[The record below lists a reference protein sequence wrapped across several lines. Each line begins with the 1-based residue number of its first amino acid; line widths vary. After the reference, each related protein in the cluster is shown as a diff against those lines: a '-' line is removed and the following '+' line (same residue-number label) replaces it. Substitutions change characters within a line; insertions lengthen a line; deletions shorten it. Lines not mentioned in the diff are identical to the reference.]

1 MILSH
6 KIALMPNNV
15 QGTYFQK
22 AAGTA
27 RFAYNWGLSEWNR
40 QYQEHKENPTVP
52 APSEGALRR
61 QLNSIKRERFPW
73 MLEVTK
79 NAPQM
84 AIIQLGQAFTNFFN
98 GKAKHPVFHK
108 KGVHDSFTLTNDQ
121 FRVES
126 KKIRIPQLGWVRMCE
141 SLRFEGKIMSAAI
154 SRTADRWFV
163 SIAVE
168 TQIAPSVIEN
178 QETVG
183 VDLGIS
189 ALATFSTQEK
199 IEGPKAHKALLN
211 RQRRLSRS
219 LSRKLEAAKAGAG
232 LTPKQTIPKGK
243 RIPLSNNAVK
253 TKTKL
258 SRLHARIANI
268 RNDAMHKLTT
278 ELTRRFFVI
287 GIEDLN
293 VSGMMKNHRLA
304 RSIADMGF
312 FEFKRQ
318 LQYKAAMTGGTVV
331 TADAWY
337 PSSKTCSTCGY
348 RLTELPLNVRTWEC
362 PACGSVHDRDV
373 NAAMNLKKMAVFSL
387 AGSFSVTAC
396 GEKGADLCF
405 GISETGLYEA
415 GIQQHKAP
423 MDIFGYV

>member
-1 MILSH
+1 MEQ
-6 KIALMPNNV
+6 AV
-15 QGTYFQK
+15 
-22 AAGTA
+22 
-27 RFAYNWGLSEWNR
+27 
-40 QYQEHKENPTVP
+40 KENPTVP

-61 QLNSIKRERFPW
+61 QLNSIKREQFPW
-73 MLEVTK
+73 MLDVTK

-84 AIIQLGQAFTNFFN
+84 AIMRLGQAFTNFFK

-108 KGVHDSFTLTNDQ
+108 KGLHDSFTVTNDQ

-126 KKIRIPQLGWVRMCE
+126 KKIKIPQLGWVRMCE
-141 SLRFEGKIMSAAI
+141 SLRFEGKIMSATI
-154 SRTADRWFV
+154 SRAADRWFV

-168 TQIAPSVIEN
+168 IQVVPPVIEN

-189 ALATFSTQEK
+189 ALATLSTGEK

-219 LSRKLEAAKAGAG
+219 LSRKLEAAKTGVG
-232 LTPKQTIPKGK
+232 LAPKQAIPKGK
-243 RIPLSNNAVK
+243 RIPLSRNAVK
-253 TKTKL
+253 IKTKL

-278 ELTRRFFVI
+278 DLTQRFGVF

-293 VSGMMKNHRLA
+293 VSGMMKNSRLS
-304 RSIADMGF
+304 RSIVDMGF

-331 TADAWY
+331 TADRWY
-337 PSSKTCSTCGY
+337 PSSKTCSNCGY
-348 RLTELPLNVRTWEC
+348 ILPELSLGVRTWKC
-362 PACGSVHDRDV
+362 PVCGSVHDRDI
-373 NAAMNLKKMAVFSL
+373 NAAMNLKKMAAFSL
-387 AGSFSVTAC
+387 AGSSPVTAC
-396 GEKGADLCF
+396 GENGSGLCF
-405 GISETGLYEA
+405 GISETSLGEA
-415 GIQQHKAP
+415 GIQQHKTP
-423 MDIFGYV
+423 MNIFGYV